1 MRSGL
6 ALALLVVA
14 LFTIGVVMVN
24 SASLELRLDPS
35 LAMDVEPDGTA
46 TGFSVTFE
54 RVLLGKYIKLALVAM
69 AALALAAFL
78 PVERIRKG
86 RGFASPIPWIAIMVV
101 GALLLT
107 FVPGIGVTQNGAAL
121 CPCATLSGVP
131 L

>member
-54 RVLLGKYIKLALVAM
+54 RILLGKYIKLALVAM
-69 AALALAAFL
+69 AALASRRSCRLNASEKAEGL
-78 PVERIRKG
+78 PRRFPGSRFWWLG
-86 RGFASPIPWIAIMVV
+86 R
-101 GALLLT
+101 
-107 FVPGIGVTQNGAAL
+107 
-121 CPCATLSGVP
+121 C
-131 L
+131 